1 MFIRGAFFSLLHLL
15 VVFAFLGL
23 GVFFA
28 CLPFLPGLRVEI
40 ADLFLHRSGE
50 LWRLAMICFSAG
62 FFFLVGFYAL
72 SRGQFLELEMGR
84 HSAKIDA
91 SLVGQTVEECFKRL
105 FPNEIFL
112 RDVEVAFRGR
122 LHIAVFLPALEEEKR
137 EVLLTAAERELTGL
151 LDERFGYAKPFHL
164 IVKI

>member
-1 MFIRGAFFSLLHLL
+1 
-15 VVFAFLGL
+15 
-23 GVFFA
+23 
-28 CLPFLPGLRVEI
+28 
-40 ADLFLHRSGE
+40 
-50 LWRLAMICFSAG
+50 
-62 FFFLVGFYAL
+62 
-72 SRGQFLELEMGR
+72 MGR
-84 HSAKIDA
+84 HSARIDA

-137 EVLLTAAERELTGL
+137 EVLLIAAERELTGL

-164 IVKI
+164 IVKT